1 MVMNFVTC
9 GRAEVSVIV
18 PAALKL
24 IILGVVLSAF
34 ANVIASRNDPTPL
47 SSVFRT
53 VNVAASASRTAQAH
67 ERRTSFLAIHSLGE
81 NVMVWLVGN
90 NPLPARQRQSVWC
103 RP

>member
-1 MVMNFVTC
+1 
-9 GRAEVSVIV
+9 
-18 PAALKL
+18 
-24 IILGVVLSAF
+24 
-34 ANVIASRNDPTPL
+34 
-47 SSVFRT
+47 VFRT